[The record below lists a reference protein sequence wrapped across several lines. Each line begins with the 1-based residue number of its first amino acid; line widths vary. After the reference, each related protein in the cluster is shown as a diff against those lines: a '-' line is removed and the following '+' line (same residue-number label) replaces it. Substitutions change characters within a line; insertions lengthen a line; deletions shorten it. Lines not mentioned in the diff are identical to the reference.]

1 MAGVVEEP
9 AAADGT
15 DDTLSVL
22 GDGGVVA
29 LRSQPAASASET
41 AAARVIS
48 FIVVSELNVP
58 SICKGRARSPVTSPP

>member
-1 MAGVVEEP
+1 LAGVVEEP

-22 GDGGVVA
+22 GDGGVEV

-41 AAARVIS
+41 AAASAIN
-48 FIVVSELNVP
+48 FIVVSGMNVP
-58 SICKGRARSPVTSPP
+58 YTCK